1 MRVIVTRNNLKGRD
15 VNGIEIST
23 SSWLRIYMRRNNLVL
38 IFCSL
43 LLLVFTACS
52 QSENATKQTA
62 NTSPN
67 SSKSESPA
75 STSEKAPPADVV
87 RADVADVEVKAGG
100 SAEASVKL
108 TIASGYHINA
118 NPPSFSYLKA
128 TELAIEPNEGIT
140 PGKPVYPA
148 SVTRKFAFSK
158 DPLAVYEGEA
168 TIKFPLNAAS
178 NAKKGEQI
186 LKGKLRVQPCD
197 EEACYPPRTVETS
210 IPVTI
215 K

>member
-1 MRVIVTRNNLKGRD
+1 
-15 VNGIEIST
+15 
-23 SSWLRIYMRRNNLVL
+23 
-38 IFCSL
+38 
-43 LLLVFTACS
+43 
-52 QSENATKQTA
+52 
-62 NTSPN
+62 
-67 SSKSESPA
+67 
-75 STSEKAPPADVV
+75 V
-87 RADVADVEVKAGG
+87 RAETSKVEIKAGG

-128 TELAIEPNEGIT
+128 TELTIEPNEGVT
-140 PGKPVYPA
+140 LGKPVYPA

-168 TIKFPLNAAS
+168 TIKLPVNAAS
-178 NAKKGEQI
+178 NAKQGEQT
-186 LKGKLRVQPCD
+186 LKGKLRIQACD
-197 EEACYPPRTVETS
+197 EEACYPPRTIETS